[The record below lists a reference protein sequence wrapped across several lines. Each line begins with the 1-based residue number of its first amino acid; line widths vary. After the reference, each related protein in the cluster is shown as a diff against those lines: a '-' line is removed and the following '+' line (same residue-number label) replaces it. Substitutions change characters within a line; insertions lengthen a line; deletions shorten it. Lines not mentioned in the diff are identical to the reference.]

1 MLNFYEKELIIKSIE
16 EILKELPEN
25 PRYKNY
31 DKTVNR
37 YTVILSY
44 FEKPQ
49 VHRYAEINFDYN
61 VEIAIIEDNYLKYS
75 VLVNFNLL
83 PHVLI
88 YIPRVE
94 HRYFFRISDKL
105 YRMFTKKFKI
115 QDIRDKDITVF
126 YYSFDGSGWNYM
138 IVKDLIKNQ
147 IIIYRDSVSNGWVK
161 YLDGDILSNI
171 FNMTEGELFNKD
183 MSELIQMVKI
193 FVILTERG
201 DV

>member
-1 MLNFYEKELIIKSIE
+1 MLNLYEKELITKSIE
-16 EILKELPEN
+16 EILKELPKN

-49 VHRYAEINFDYN
+49 VHRYAEINFHCN

-94 HRYFFRISDKL
+94 HRYFFRIPDKL
-105 YRMFTKKFKI
+105 YRLFIKKFKI
-115 QDIRDKDITVF
+115 QNIRSKDIAVF
-126 YYSFDGSGWNYM
+126 YYSFDGSGWDYM
-138 IVKDLIKNQ
+138 IVKDIVKKEV
-147 IIIYRDSVSNGWVK
+147 IVYRSSVLNGWAK

-171 FNMTEGELFNKD
+171 FNMTEEELFNKD

-193 FVILTERG
+193 FVILTKQG
-201 DV
+201 DG